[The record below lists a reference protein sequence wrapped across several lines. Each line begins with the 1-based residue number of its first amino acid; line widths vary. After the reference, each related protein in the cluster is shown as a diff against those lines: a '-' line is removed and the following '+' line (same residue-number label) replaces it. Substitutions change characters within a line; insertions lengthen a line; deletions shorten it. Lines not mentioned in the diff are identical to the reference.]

1 MYFKDYL
8 PNHILKLKDSKYS
21 DKRVASFFMNNIMR
35 GENKRILYL
44 AT

>member
-21 DKRVASFFMNNIMR
+21 DKLLVSFFMNNIMR
-35 GENKRILYL
+35 GEIKESYT